1 MRWRIIL
8 ITLVAVLSAACTE
21 ESACDDTG
29 GPLLMEVD
37 AAALAQSGSRLEVC
51 IDDLC
56 NAEEPP
62 SSYVSIGSS
71 GMRDRSLTW
80 TVQRVT
86 GSSWESLASGTVD
99 TACSSAPTMVRVE
112 LDANARAIVSITP

>member
-1 MRWRIIL
+1 MKWRIIL
-8 ITLVAVLSAACTE
+8 IALVAILTAACSE
-21 ESACDDTG
+21 ESVCDDAD

-62 SSYVSIGSS
+62 STYVSIGSS

-86 GSSWESLASGTVD
+86 GSSWESLAGGTVD
-99 TACSSAPTMVRVE
+99 AACTSASTMVRVQ
-112 LDANARAIVSITP
+112 LDANARAVVSITP

>member
-8 ITLVAVLSAACTE
+8 ITLVAILSAACSE
-21 ESACDDTG
+21 ESVCHDTD

-62 SSYVSIGSS
+62 STYVSIGSS

-80 TVQRVT
+80 KVQRVT
-86 GSSWESLASGTVD
+86 GSTWESLAGGTVD
-99 TACSSAPTMVRVE
+99 TACTSAPTMVRVE
-112 LDANARAIVSITP
+112 LDANARATVSIVP